1 MVPAA
6 VSMAV
11 LALVGLVVVALVVLL
26 VRRFPGGLDSG
37 SVEREVAA
45 EYEQRTGDPVEVR
58 CPDEMPV
65 ASGEVYACEGTR
77 PDGEV
82 IYVEIQIADP
92 GEDADYRW
100 WTPPA

>member
-1 MVPAA
+1 MSV
-6 VSMAV
+6 AV
-11 LALVGLVVVALVVLL
+11 LAVVCLLPLAVRALLPDEL
-26 VRRFPGGLDSG
+26 ERTT
-37 SVEREVAA
+37 VEREVAA
-45 EYEQRTGDPVEVR
+45 EYEERIGAAVEVR

-77 PDGEV
+77 TDGAV

>member
-1 MVPAA
+1 VAVAAAAAA
-6 VSMAV
+6 VALGVFAV
-11 LALVGLVVVALVVLL
+11 QHLPL
-26 VRRFPGGLDSG
+26 GLDSA

-58 CPDEMPV
+58 CPEDMPK

-77 PDGEV
+77 TDGEV
-82 IYVEIQIADP
+82 IYVEIQISDP
-92 GEDADYRW
+92 GEDRDYHW